1 MKQPQVKIRYSKYG
15 RNLYVILYG
24 TPTQERIDSETAA
37 LKYRAEQLYG
47 EYDKETFAEAIADEF
62 EK

>member
-1 MKQPQVKIRYSKYG
+1 MKQPQVKIRFSKFG

-24 TPTQERIDSETAA
+24 TPTQERIDLETAR

-47 EYDKETFAEAIADEF
+47 EWDKETFAEAIEAEY